1 MEYWNGEMMERR
13 NGEILKLKSRNDG
26 KSHQILKYVMK
37 GYPVLKKMKPF
48 DPSGP

>member
-1 MEYWNGEMMERR
+1 MTMEYWNGEMMERR

-37 GYPVLKKMKPF
+37 GLSRLKKNEAF
-48 DPSGP
+48 RS